1 GRYRSVRR
9 TSRCSAATL
18 NHSHPCRRCCCR
30 CCCRTRP
37 RISAPRQPPPIRL
50 GFQPLSS
57 GASRHVDLIDAR
69 EGGVPPVA
77 TVVFTI
83 PTQSGQE
90 FGRTIGRIRLQM
102 RMVIGLVA
110 ALTLPVTIAASCSD
124 GNSAAGTAGSAASSA
139 PTCPKEWAADWQAW
153 ADKVGMTVWCPT
165 YLPSP
170 IDGRIG
176 PANEYNTA
184 RSPGR
189 HWQLGYV
196 WRDEDFSG
204 LVHIVFEGMPDK
216 LWPPRCGGML
226 CFAGPSG
233 RSVVAGHDVRWYIHN
248 MGSSSG
254 HIA

>member
-1 GRYRSVRR
+1 
-9 TSRCSAATL
+9 
-18 NHSHPCRRCCCR
+18 
-30 CCCRTRP
+30 
-37 RISAPRQPPPIRL
+37 
-50 GFQPLSS
+50 
-57 GASRHVDLIDAR
+57 
-69 EGGVPPVA
+69 
-77 TVVFTI
+77 
-83 PTQSGQE
+83 
-90 FGRTIGRIRLQM
+90 M

-110 ALTLPVTIAASCSD
+110 ALTLPVTLAPSCSD
-124 GNSAAGTAGSAASSA
+124 GNSAAGTPGSATSSPA
-139 PTCPKEWAADWQAW
+139 PACPKEWKADWQAW

-176 PANEYNTA
+176 PENEYNTA

-204 LVHIVFEGMPDK
+204 LVHVVFEGMPEK
-216 LWPPRCGGML
+216 LWPPRCGGMM

-233 RSVVAGHDVRWYIHN
+233 RSTIAGHDVRWYSHN

-254 HIA
+254 HIAAVFHDEDNAYIVSMHVFGTVDAAKTRAMVQQMVAGLVAVPQSM